1 MHLMLSEPSTAAV
14 WIETASLAMEGLA
27 IVVIVI
33 GILYGAV
40 RFLLAL
46 IRHANGQLAYA
57 ELKSVMGRGLLLGLE
72 ILVAADIVRTV
83 ALTPTLESV
92 AVLGILVLI
101 RTFLGWS
108 VIVELE
114 GRWPWREAE
123 AREREAAAEHVHG
136 TEAMPQPEVGAG

>member
-1 MHLMLSEPSTAAV
+1 MHLLLSEPSPATT
-14 WIETASLAMEGLA
+14 WIETAALAMEGLA
-27 IVVIVI
+27 IAVIVI
-33 GILYGAV
+33 GILYGAL

-46 IRHANGQLAYA
+46 IRRGDGRAAYA

-92 AVLGILVLI
+92 GVLGILVLI

-114 GRWPWREAE
+114 GRWPWQEAA
-123 AREREAAAEHVHG
+123 ARERARQKGLAEPP
-136 TEAMPQPEVGAG
+136 AQA

>member
-1 MHLMLSEPSTAAV
+1 MHLMFSEPSSATV

-33 GILYGAV
+33 GIVYGAI

-46 IRHANGQLAYA
+46 TRRGDGRLAYG

-83 ALTPTLESV
+83 ALTPTLDSV

-123 AREREAAAEHVHG
+123 AREREAAADQMPGKG
-136 TEAMPQPEVGAG
+136 TRHQAEASIG